1 VLADLISDTLGLSTG
16 NGIVLSTARRDKAQM
31 QVVIAAAGLRS
42 LRSQNCLSAEQA
54 LAFVCEQQL
63 RWPVVLKPAQAA
75 GSAGVSIC
83 QTEGDVRRCFSDLAT
98 YGHVWPGSAYPVSG
112 LVVQECA
119 HGEEFVVNI
128 ASRDGQHKVTD
139 VWRCEKQ
146 GDLAFMRET
155 LVQSSDDV
163 QDVIAYTKRCLDAL
177 GFRNGASHTEVMRTS
192 DGVVLLELNPRFQGT
207 TTAPRHAPRPGGC
220 PLPTILPIDTLMP
233 PWILSSTNPL
243 EGKLFQSFAVITLT
257 SDDPKRVDA
266 DYAEIRRHESALQL
280 NEPPFGCHCC
290 KNESG
295 ERALCDKNTLANFD
309 EQFAAIFGMSRENW
323 LTHCRDY
330 VVWPWPGCP
339 RFQSALRDHGTRP
352 HKHAHT
358 PPPRWIH
365 APAICP
371 GPPSFVCARA
381 CVRSRV

>member
-1 VLADLISDTLGLSTG
+1 MKPAYSRKIGLLDTSGSSQGSEFLHILRERGATDILDVRYRSRCNSTLRSYTQAIAALGAAGVHYTCVDVASVDEAVAAARAHSVQSILPWSEPGAVLADLISDTLGLSTG

-83 QTEGDVRRCFSDLAT
+83 QTEGDVRRCFGDLAT
-98 YGHVWPGSAYPVSG
+98 YGHVWPGPGSAYPVSG

-192 DGVVLLELNPRFQGT
+192 DGVVLLELNPRFQGCR
-207 TTAPRHAPRPGGC
+207 AHARDAGALEVSVYEAVADALLRP
-220 PLPTILPIDTLMP
+220 
-233 PWILSSTNPL
+233 
-243 EGKLFQSFAVITLT
+243 
-257 SDDPKRVDA
+257 
-266 DYAEIRRHESALQL
+266 
-280 NEPPFGCHCC
+280 
-290 KNESG
+290 
-295 ERALCDKNTLANFD
+295 
-309 EQFAAIFGMSRENW
+309 EQFTPSTSYHATKAVTALFLRAQQRPLGMPRVPADVHSPLSCQLILCSR
-323 LTHCRDY
+323 
-330 VVWPWPGCP
+330 
-339 RFQSALRDHGTRP
+339 HGY
-352 HKHAHT
+352 
-358 PPPRWIH
+358 
-365 APAICP
+365 
-371 GPPSFVCARA
+371 
-381 CVRSRV
+381 